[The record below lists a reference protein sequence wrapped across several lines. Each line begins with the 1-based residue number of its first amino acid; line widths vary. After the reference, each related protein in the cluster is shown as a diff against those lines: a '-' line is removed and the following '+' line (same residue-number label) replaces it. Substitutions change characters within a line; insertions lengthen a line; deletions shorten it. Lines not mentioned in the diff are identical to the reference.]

1 MTSLRFRLAAINFL
15 VTAVILCAMGAIIL
29 IARSR
34 EWHRDLDERLLDRA
48 AAVIAE
54 LSSDEPGDQ
63 APDNETHRHPLP
75 LWPGYLIQVRSPDGQ
90 VAAQSPDLGG
100 AALPLSDEARA
111 RIDRLGRVCE
121 TTSRLGKDREGEK
134 LGDVRIC
141 TTARG
146 DTGHRKVFVQVARSL
161 EPVRA
166 NVRDL
171 FHTMLVVVLFGM
183 ATAAVASW
191 YVTGRMLRPLR
202 AIARKADRL
211 SVASLG
217 ERIGAGGRDEV
228 AEVAASLDAMLDRLQ
243 SSFEA
248 QERFLSIVSHELKTP
263 LAVLLGQAQ
272 VLARQSRSPEEYE
285 RFITTVQDEARS
297 LSRTVESLLTLAKA
311 EAGFPQ
317 VSKSPVSV
325 NEVTMNAVTRCAPL
339 ADHREVKLATTLAMP
354 RERHPEPII
363 DGDAE
368 LLGLM
373 ISNLIRNAIRYAPP
387 DSAVDVQVVAEDNR
401 VEIAIRDRGPGIP
414 DEFIDRV
421 FDRFFQVPKD
431 AGAFHGS
438 GLGLTIARGVAE
450 LHGGGITVRNLPDA
464 GCEFCIG
471 LPLAA
476 PPPNAR

>member
-15 VTAVILCAMGAIIL
+15 VTAVILCAMGGIVL
-29 IARSR
+29 VARSR

-48 AAVIAE
+48 AAALAE
-54 LSSDEPGDQ
+54 LSSNQPGDQ
-63 APDNETHRHPLP
+63 ATDNENPRHPLP
-75 LWPGYLIQVRSPDGQ
+75 LWPGYLIQVRGEHGK
-90 VAAQSPDLGG
+90 VAMQSPDLGDL
-100 AALPLSDEARA
+100 ALPLSDEAQA
-111 RIDRLGRVCE
+111 QSERLGHVCE
-121 TTSRLGKDREGEK
+121 TVNHFGTDPKGTDY
-134 LGDVRIC
+134 GDLRIC
-141 TTARG
+141 TVASD
-146 DTGHRKVFVQVARSL
+146 DTGRERRFVQVGRSL
-161 EPVRA
+161 ALVRIY
-166 NVRDL
+166 VFEL
-171 FHTMLVVVLFGM
+171 LSVMLVVVLFGM

-243 SSFEA
+243 SSFAA

-272 VLARQSRSPEEYE
+272 VLARQSRSAEEYE

-354 RERHPEPII
+354 GEQKPEPII
-363 DGDAE
+363 EGDAE

-373 ISNLIRNAIRYAPP
+373 ISNLLRNAIRYAPP
-387 DSAVDVQVVAEDNR
+387 DSAVDVHVVAEDNR

-414 DEFIDRV
+414 EEFIDRV

-431 AGAFHGS
+431 AGAFQGS

-450 LHGGGITVRNLPDA
+450 LHGGGITVRNLSDA